1 MSMRI
6 SSAILL
12 PLALAACGERNAD
25 TDTLANVEAQQRA
38 AADDD
43 GVIECAAKGATAFT
57 RSCTVD
63 RTESDQGLV
72 LTVRHRD
79 GAFHRLLVTKD
90 GRGVIAAD
98 GAEKAVVTILGPG
111 QIEVALSGDR
121 YRLPATVKGAA
132 KPS

>member
-1 MSMRI
+1 MRI
-6 SSAILL
+6 SSALL
-12 PLALAACGERNAD
+12 LAFALAACGERN
-25 TDTLANVEAQQRA
+25 TDNETLANVEAQQRA

-43 GVIECAAKGATAFT
+43 GLIECAAKGAAFT

-63 RTESDQGLV
+63 RTQGDQGLV
-72 LTVRHRD
+72 LTLRHKD
-79 GAFHRLLVTKD
+79 GAFHRLLVTRD

-98 GAEKAVVTILGPG
+98 GAEKAVVTVLDPG
-111 QIEVALSGDR
+111 RIEVALAGDR

>member
-12 PLALAACGERNAD
+12 ALALAGCGERATDN
-25 TDTLANVEAQQRA
+25 DTLANVEAQQRA
-38 AADDD
+38 SADDD
-43 GVIECAAKGATAFT
+43 GLIECAPKGAGAFT

-63 RTESDQGLV
+63 RTESDNGLV
-72 LTVRHRD
+72 LTLRHKD

-98 GAEKAVVTILGPG
+98 GAEKAVVTVLDAGR
-111 QIEVALSGDR
+111 IEVALAGDR

-132 KPS
+132 KSS

>member
-1 MSMRI
+1 MRI

-12 PLALAACGERNAD
+12 LLALAACGERNAD
-25 TDTLANVEAQQRA
+25 KDTLANVEAKQRA

-43 GVIECAAKGATAFT
+43 GLIECAAKGTNAFT

-63 RTESDQGLV
+63 RTDSDQGLV
-72 LTVRHRD
+72 LTLRHDD

-111 QIEVALSGDR
+111 RIEVALSGDR

-132 KPS
+132 KPL

>member
-1 MSMRI
+1 MRI
-6 SSAILL
+6 SSALL
-12 PLALAACGERNAD
+12 LALALTACGERN
-25 TDTLANVEAQQRA
+25 TDNETLVNVEAQQRA

-43 GVIECAAKGATAFT
+43 GLIECAAKGVAAFT

-72 LTVRHRD
+72 LTLRHKD

-98 GAEKAVVTILGPG
+98 GAEKAVVTVLDAGR
-111 QIEVALSGDR
+111 IEVTLAGDR
-121 YRLPATVKGAA
+121 YRLPATVKAAA
-132 KPS
+132 KRS

>member
-1 MSMRI
+1 MRT

-12 PLALAACGERNAD
+12 PLALAACGERTAD
-25 TDTLANVEAQQRA
+25 TDTLATVEAQQRA

-43 GVIECAAKGATAFT
+43 GLIECAPKGAGSFT
-57 RSCTVD
+57 RACTVD

-72 LTVRHRD
+72 LTVRHAS

-90 GRGVIAAD
+90 GRGVVAAD
-98 GAEKAVVTILGPG
+98 GAEPAVVTILGPG
-111 QIEVALSGDR
+111 RIEVALSGDR

>member
-6 SSAILL
+6 SSALL
-12 PLALAACGERNAD
+12 LALALAACGERN
-25 TDTLANVEAQQRA
+25 TDNETLANVEAQQRA

-43 GVIECAAKGATAFT
+43 GLIECAPKGAAFT

-63 RTESDQGLV
+63 RTQGDQGLV
-72 LTVRHRD
+72 LTLRHKD
-79 GAFHRLLVTKD
+79 GAFHRLLVTRD

-98 GAEKAVVTILGPG
+98 GAEKAVVTVLDAGR
-111 QIEVALSGDR
+111 IEVALAGDR